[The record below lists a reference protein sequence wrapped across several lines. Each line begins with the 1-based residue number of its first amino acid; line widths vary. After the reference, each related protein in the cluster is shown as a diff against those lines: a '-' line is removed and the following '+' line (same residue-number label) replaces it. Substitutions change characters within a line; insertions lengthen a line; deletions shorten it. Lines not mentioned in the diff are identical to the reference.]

1 MGYQWMNIKYFSTCK
16 GGETEIIMKNYEK
29 LISNARVN
37 NPTKFCDEI
46 LENLSAGAGQKS
58 SENVKWKL
66 IMIGVFL
73 SKGLTKVRH
82 AFDVLIRVMNDVKS
96 LTLVKGIFSIEEDN
110 IIIETVQKYG
120 NNEET
125 WKKLC
130 TELKRPTKNTIKR
143 RYELCLTRDN
153 LKRGR
158 WSIEEDKLL
167 IDCIFTNSSLKN
179 PKYISSIITKNIK
192 DSKAD
197 EKIGR
202 D

>member
-1 MGYQWMNIKYFSTCK
+1 M
-16 GGETEIIMKNYEK
+16 IMKNYEE

-46 LENLSAGAGQKS
+46 SENLSAGPGKTI

-96 LTLVKGIFSIEEDN
+96 QTLIKGRFSIEEDN
-110 IIIETVQKYG
+110 IINDTVNEYG

-125 WKKLC
+125 WEKLRV
-130 TELKRPTKNTIKR
+130 ELKRAEARIIKR
-143 RYELCLTRDN
+143 RYENYLTN
-153 LKRGR
+153 NIVKAPNHL

-167 IDCIFTNSSLKN
+167 IDCLFEDPSMKN
-179 PKYISSIITKNIK
+179 PKYISSILLKNMI
-192 DSKAD
+192 DSK
-197 EKIGR
+197 R
-202 D
+202 DCLQMTSPPFWSF